1 MAETV
6 KTRYSFPLPILL
18 LEDSS
23 ISFLKSNIPSE
34 GVTAGGWGATKCL
47 SALPTCALDLARWSQ
62 LSSQKLPGGF
72 NSGFSYSPV
81 RMSYLSSSSES
92 CQLFPGS
99 VFTATQ
105 EVRLTDC
112 RFVKCACT
120 SPFSKLLGTSEKIT
134 NRTHSWLG
142 EYGSH
147 RVLRV
152 TCHLNTYGL
161 CVIRQVFFFKSQF
174 SDPLNR
180 GTILALEIC
189 LKD

>member
-47 SALPTCALDLARWSQ
+47 LALPTCALDLARWSQ

-105 EVRLTDC
+105 EARLTDC

-120 SPFSKLLGTSEKIT
+120 SPFSKLLGTSEKSQIEH
-134 NRTHSWLG
+134 THDWESMGVTEFYGWLAT
-142 EYGSH
+142 SILMAS
-147 RVLRV
+147 VLFDK
-152 TCHLNTYGL
+152 CSSLNL
-161 CVIRQVFFFKSQF
+161 SFLIH
-174 SDPLNR
+174 
-180 GTILALEIC
+180 
-189 LKD
+189 